1 MFIPPRWRGLACT
14 FQKTSQ
20 KHTGLL
26 AKHCLKSRLQI
37 NDTQVKSELSGT
49 ALPSSL
55 VAEYITYIYISFI
68 SWRLRQLGICLQ
80 CRIPGFNH
88 WVRKIPWK
96 REWLPTPVF
105 LPVEFHGQRSLAG
118 HSSWGLKESD
128 MTEWLTS
135 LHNNTKKMG
144 EGDLNAFLYR
154 RMPANT
160 YGKNDTVRI

>member
-1 MFIPPRWRGLACT
+1 MAWLCLHISEDIA
-14 FQKTSQ
+14 
-20 KHTGLL
+20 KHTALL

-68 SWRLRQLGICLQ
+68 SWWLRQLGICLQ
-80 CRIPGFNH
+80 CRIPGFNQ

-105 LPVEFHGQRSLAG
+105 LPVNSMDRGA
-118 HSSWGLKESD
+118 
-128 MTEWLTS
+128 
-135 LHNNTKKMG
+135 
-144 EGDLNAFLYR
+144 
-154 RMPANT
+154 
-160 YGKNDTVRI
+160 